1 MFARKKRRSSHAA
14 GCRLPGVKGG
24 IVMKG
29 TRRTYRKNRRMQRA
43 RRRMM
48 VFGAVVLLTGLLVSA
63 LSAIQVHADTS
74 EEEPRRYKYFTSV
87 FVERDDTLWDLATE
101 YRTEEYADVREYV
114 DEVMHIN
121 HLTDEQLQY
130 GDWITVPYYSSEL
143 K

>member
-1 MFARKKRRSSHAA
+1 
-14 GCRLPGVKGG
+14 
-24 IVMKG
+24 
-29 TRRTYRKNRRMQRA
+29 
-43 RRRMM
+43 MM

-74 EEEPRRYKYFTSV
+74 EEESRRYKYFTSV
-87 FVERDDTLWDLATE
+87 FVERDDTLWDLAAE

>member
-1 MFARKKRRSSHAA
+1 
-14 GCRLPGVKGG
+14 
-24 IVMKG
+24 MKG

-63 LSAIQVHADTS
+63 LSAIQVHGGTS